1 MKKLVSSSLA
11 GLMLVSLAA
20 CSGNTTTPST
30 TAATG
35 TDTPTTEGTTGWGSG
50 GTAATY
56 TIATSVAD
64 YTGPTEMTY
73 YYTTDVATM
82 DYVTSALAEDHRQNV
97 NFVDGLVENDA
108 AGNIVPS
115 LATDWTSNE
124 DSTVWTF
131 NIRPDVYWVTN
142 TGEVYEQVTA
152 QDWVTGM
159 QHAADF
165 NSGTSWLLQ
174 GVVKNYNEYLAG
186 EVSFDEV
193 GVKAIDDLTL
203 EYTLEAST
211 PYFASMANYTI
222 LYPINRT
229 FLESRGTGC
238 ALGNPVIE
246 ECTFGAAGQ
255 PDSILY
261 NGAYILQSYD
271 FKSSIVMTKNPSYWD
286 ADHVYLETIT
296 QIFDDGSD
304 PYSKINA
311 FEAGT
316 YPAAYLETSWADYQS
331 YVDKYA
337 GFIVPSEPNASV
349 FGIQLNFNR
358 LSYEFTAHTTD
369 EEKAN
374 TQAAIRNEN
383 FRKALRA
390 AFDKVSYLAVSAP
403 VEVATETLRNINNY
417 PEVVYSE
424 DGQSYGALV
433 EAAYAEM
440 TGDTRSLADGQ
451 DAFFSKEEALEYI
464 AAAEADGI
472 TFPVTLDMPTMENNQ
487 RLVNQANSLKQSI
500 EENTDGNILINVVM
514 MTQDEIYAHCYYQGG
529 PEDSDY
535 DINTFAGWSPDYAD
549 PKSFVDVV
557 SPTTGYLMTSF
568 GFNALAQ
575 EDDPDA
581 AVKEELGFYEYEEL
595 YRTADAITDDMD
607 ARYEAFAKAD
617 AYCVAH
623 ALYIPVQQNSRT
635 QWVRRFI
642 PFTKQ
647 DGQTGIGEYK
657 WKGLQL
663 VSDGIITAADY
674 EARRAEVKG
683 E

>member
-35 TDTPTTEGTTGWGSG
+35 TDTPSTEGTTALGSG

-82 DYVTSALAEDHRQNV
+82 DYVTSALAEDHCQNV

-115 LATDWTSNE
+115 LAESWDHNE
-124 DSTVWTF
+124 DATVWTF
-131 NIRPDVYWVTN
+131 HIRPDVYWVTN

-165 NSGTSWLLQ
+165 NSGTGWLLE
-174 GVVKNYNEYLAG
+174 GVIKNYKEYTDGLVG
-186 EVSFDEV
+186 FEEV

-203 EYTLEAST
+203 EYTLESST
-211 PYFASMANYTI
+211 PYFETMANYTI
-222 LYPINRT
+222 LYPVNKT

-331 YVDKYA
+331 YADKYA
-337 GFIVPSEPNASV
+337 GFIVASEPNASV

-358 LSYEFTAHTTD
+358 LSYEYSAHTTD
-369 EEKAN
+369 EDKAN

-390 AFDKVSYLAVSAP
+390 AFDKTSYLAVSAP
-403 VEVATETLRNINNY
+403 LDVAEETLRNINNY
-417 PEVVYSE
+417 PEVVHTG
-424 DGQSYGALV
+424 DGKSYGTLV
-433 EAAYAEM
+433 EEAYAEM

-451 DAFFSKEEALEYI
+451 DAFFSAEEAMSYI
-464 AAAEADGI
+464 EAAEADGVV
-472 TFPVTLDMPTMENNQ
+472 FPVTLDMPTLESNQ
-487 RLVNQANSLKQSI
+487 RLVNQANSLKQSV
-500 EENTDGNILINVVM
+500 EANTEGNILINVVM
-514 MTQDEIYAHCYYQGG
+514 LNEDEINATCYNQAG
-529 PEDSDY
+529 PEASDY

-549 PKSFVDVV
+549 PKSFVDIV
-557 SPTTGYLMTSF
+557 SPTTGYLMNSF
-568 GFNALAQ
+568 GFVPADQ
-575 EDDPDA
+575 DEDPDA

-607 ARYEAFAKAD
+607 ARYEAFAQAD
-617 AYCVAH
+617 AYLVAH
-623 ALYIPVQQNSRT
+623 ALYIPSYQQTRT